1 MGARGLRILVDT
13 HVFFWWLTLDR
24 RLSPRALEALED
36 QTNEVLVSA
45 VIAWEMATKIRLGKW
60 PGGAAIADDLDKT
73 VDEHDLQALPISMAH
88 ARLAGSLPS
97 PHRDPFDRILAAQS
111 ELEGAVLATADPAF
125 RDFNVAVLW

>member
-1 MGARGLRILVDT
+1 LRILVDT
-13 HVFFWWLTLDR
+13 HAFFWWLTLDR

-73 VDEHDLQALPISMAH
+73 VHEHDLQALPITMAH